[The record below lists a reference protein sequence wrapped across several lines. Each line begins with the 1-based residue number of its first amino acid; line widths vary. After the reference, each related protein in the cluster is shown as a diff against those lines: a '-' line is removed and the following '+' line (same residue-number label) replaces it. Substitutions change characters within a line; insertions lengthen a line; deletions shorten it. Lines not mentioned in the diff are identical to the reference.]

1 MRQLIGS
8 ALLLAAVAL
17 IPAELVAQRRAAARP
32 APAKQ
37 RPSFGL
43 QLDWGSDTDV
53 GIGGRVVFGLKAIAP
68 RTPIDGIVSFDYY
81 FPSAPAGTDAN
92 FWEINANVA
101 YRFTVP
107 ARSTF
112 RPYAGGGLNIGHA
125 SASAGGASA
134 SDTKPGLNLLAG
146 TTFKVKGSVMPF
158 AEFRGVVG
166 DFDQIVLTGGVRF

>member
-17 IPAELVAQRRAAARP
+17 IPAELVAQRRAAARS

-43 QLDWGSDTDV
+43 QLNWGSDTDV

-81 FPSAPAGTDAN
+81 FPASVAGVDVT
-92 FWEINANVA
+92 FWEINGNVA

-107 ARSTF
+107 TRSAI
-112 RPYAGGGLNIGHA
+112 RPYAGTGLNIGHI
-125 SASAGGASA
+125 SAGGGS
-134 SDTKPGLNLLAG
+134 STKPGLNLLAG

-158 AEFRGVVG
+158 AEFRAVVG
-166 DFDQIVLTGGVRF
+166 DLDQVVLTGGVRF